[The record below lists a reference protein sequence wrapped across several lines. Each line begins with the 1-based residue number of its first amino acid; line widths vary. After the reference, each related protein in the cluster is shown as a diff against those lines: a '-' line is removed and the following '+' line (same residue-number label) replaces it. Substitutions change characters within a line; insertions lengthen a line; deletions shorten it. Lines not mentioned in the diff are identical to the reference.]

1 VGGVKHMLAVGRDV
15 TEERAAVAALER
27 VTAELRR
34 SEARNRFAVRSMPVV
49 QWVIDREGRFTLSE
63 GQALAALGLKP
74 GELVG
79 RSVQEVYA
87 GDPDVL
93 AAVARAMAGQTFE
106 TRNVFGPTI
115 LESHWAPLR
124 DDVGEVV
131 GVTGVALDV
140 TGRTREEGARKEAEA
155 RLALMERLAATGRL
169 AAGVAHEINNPL
181 TYVLGNLEVLLE
193 RLDGDGADPATLAL
207 LRDAR
212 DGAGRVR
219 DIVRDLRAFARG
231 GDDATGSCDPAAAA
245 RAALDI
251 AGNELRHRA
260 RLETSFGPSPRA
272 AIPER
277 RLAQV
282 LVNLLVNACRA
293 IPEDGD
299 GEKVVRVA
307 VRGEGDGVVI
317 EVADTGTGMTPEVQ
331 ARLFEPFFT
340 TRDVGEG
347 MGLGLALSRAMVTGA
362 GGEIEVE
369 SAPGRGSLFRLRI
382 PAAPPQAERSGT
394 PAPAAPSTASSGPA
408 AQARPLRVLV
418 VDDEAVVARAVA
430 RALRPHVVVVAG
442 SAAEALAA
450 LGSGDP
456 PDAIVC
462 DLMMPEVTGMDLHE
476 RLAAERPELARRM
489 IFLTGGAFTDR
500 ARAFLE
506 QRRGQV
512 MEKPIEGAALRGLVE
527 RVAREGGAA

>member
-1 VGGVKHMLAVGRDV
+1 VVVVGGVKHMLAVGRDV

-49 QWVIDREGRFTLSE
+49 QWVIDREGRFTFSE

-74 GELVG
+74 GEVVG

-193 RLDGDGADPATLAL
+193 RLGGAGTDQATLGL

-212 DGAGRVR
+212 DGAERVR
-219 DIVRDLRAFARG
+219 DIVRDLRGFARG
-231 GDDATGSCDPAAAA
+231 GDDAGGSCDPVAAV

-260 RLETSFGPSPRA
+260 RLETSFGPAPRA

-282 LVNLLVNACRA
+282 LVNLLVNAGRA
-293 IPEDGD
+293 IPEGGD

-307 VRGEGDGVVI
+307 VRGEGGGVVI
-317 EVADTGTGMTPEVQ
+317 EVADTGVGMTPEVQ

-347 MGLGLALSRAMVTGA
+347 MGLGLALSRAMVTEA

-369 SAPGRGSLFRLRI
+369 SAPGRGSLFRLRL
-382 PAAPPQAERSGT
+382 PAAPPAADRS
-394 PAPAAPSTASSGPA
+394 S
-408 AQARPLRVLV
+408 AQAQVVAPRPVAPIRPVQVLV
-418 VDDEAVVARAVA
+418 VDDEPAVARAVA
-430 RALRPHVVVVAG
+430 RALKPHLVAVAG

-450 LGSGDP
+450 LGAGDP

-500 ARAFLE
+500 ARSFLE

-512 MEKPIEGAALRGLVE
+512 MEKPVEGAALRALVE
-527 RVAREGGAA
+527 RVAREGGSA